1 MSEPKWTYSI
11 SLTGYITI
19 RDSAWYWTMDLVP
32 IEISSILDEIDKAIE
47 AKLYYLAIAVALS
60 VPDICSCLEFDP
72 DKPRLRTH

>member
-1 MSEPKWTYSI
+1 
-11 SLTGYITI
+11 
-19 RDSAWYWTMDLVP
+19 MDLVP